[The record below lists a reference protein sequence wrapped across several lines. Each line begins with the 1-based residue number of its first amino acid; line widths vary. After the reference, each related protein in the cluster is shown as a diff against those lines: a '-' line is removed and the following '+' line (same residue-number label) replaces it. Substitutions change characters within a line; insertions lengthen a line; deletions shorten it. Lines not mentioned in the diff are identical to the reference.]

1 MCQSNPISCK
11 LSSSFCVFIIY
22 NLQFIICIVS
32 AFRFKQFTVEQDKC
46 AMKVGTDALL
56 LGAWARCSHATRVLD
71 IGTGTG
77 VLALMLAQ
85 RAPQAHIDAIEID
98 IAAAEQAAQN
108 AAHSPWHSRVT
119 VYEASLQQFATTNTQ
134 AIYDLIVSNPPF
146 FHQSLKTPDPKRA
159 QARHTDSLLHDVLL
173 HNTAQLLLPN
183 GSCCFV
189 LPANQSAG
197 FVKKANANGLYL
209 HKKMAICTRPNK
221 PPKRVL
227 LELRKQIAEQITYN
241 ELVIAIADTHY
252 TDQYKELTQAFHT
265 IF

>member
-1 MCQSNPISCK
+1 
-11 LSSSFCVFIIY
+11 
-22 NLQFIICIVS
+22 VS

-56 LGAWARCSHATRVLD
+56 LGAWADCSHATRVLD

-98 IAAAEQAAQN
+98 AAAAEQATQN
-108 AAHSPWHSRVT
+108 VARSPWQSRVT
-119 VYEASLQQFATTNTQ
+119 VYEVSLQQFAAANPLP
-134 AIYDLIVSNPPF
+134 IYDFIVSNPPF

-189 LPANQSAG
+189 LPTNQSVG
-197 FVKKANANGLYL
+197 FVEKANANGLYL
-209 HKKMAICTRPNK
+209 HKKTAICTRPNK

>member
-1 MCQSNPISCK
+1 
-11 LSSSFCVFIIY
+11 
-22 NLQFIICIVS
+22 VS

-56 LGAWARCSHATRVLD
+56 LGAWADCSHATRVLD

-98 IAAAEQAAQN
+98 AAAAEQATQN
-108 AAHSPWHSRVT
+108 VARSPWQSRVT
-119 VYEASLQQFATTNTQ
+119 VYEVSLQQFAAANPLP
-134 AIYDLIVSNPPF
+134 IYDFIVSNPPF
-146 FHQSLKTPDPKRA
+146 FHQSLKTPDPQRA

-189 LPANQSAG
+189 LPTNQSARFCG
-197 FVKKANANGLYL
+197 KSQCQWFVSTQKNGYLY
-209 HKKMAICTRPNK
+209 
-221 PPKRVL
+221 PPKQTAKARFVRTT
-227 LELRKQIAEQITYN
+227 E
-241 ELVIAIADTHY
+241 
-252 TDQYKELTQAFHT
+252 TDSRTNYLQRASYCYCRYALYQP
-265 IF
+265 I